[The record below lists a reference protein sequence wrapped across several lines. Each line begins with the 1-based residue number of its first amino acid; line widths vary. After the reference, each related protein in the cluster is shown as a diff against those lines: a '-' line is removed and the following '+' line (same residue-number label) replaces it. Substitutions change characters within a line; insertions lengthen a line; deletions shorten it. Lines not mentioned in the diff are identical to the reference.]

1 MNEDCIVF
9 KATWNWNGIFL
20 LFYRV
25 EDEEKDLE
33 GCIAR
38 FYYFIIYLLFD
49 ISVNIEMIKNMI
61 FYKVRREIFFQLS
74 SLNFTQNEIIL
85 KNGDL
90 KN

>member
-25 EDEEKDLE
+25 EDKEKDLE

-38 FYYFIIYLLFD
+38 FYYLIIYLLFD
-49 ISVNIEMIKNMI
+49 ISVNIKNMI
-61 FYKVRREIFFQLS
+61 FCKVRREIFFQLS
-74 SLNFTQNEIIL
+74 SRNFTQNEIIL

>member
-38 FYYFIIYLLFD
+38 FYYLIIYLLFD
-49 ISVNIEMIKNMI
+49 ISVNIKNMI

-74 SLNFTQNEIIL
+74 SRNFTQNEIIL

>member
-1 MNEDCIVF
+1 MNENCIVF

-49 ISVNIEMIKNMI
+49 ISVNM
-61 FYKVRREIFFQLS
+61 R
-74 SLNFTQNEIIL
+74 
-85 KNGDL
+85 
-90 KN
+90 